1 MREVTLQAEMR
12 ATAGKGNGALRRAGM
27 VPGIYY
33 MRGESNIPIAIAEKI
48 LQPLI
53 QTAETHLINLKLSN
67 GDSRSCILRD
77 VQFDP
82 VTDRALHVDL
92 QGLREDEEISMEV
105 PVIVTGG
112 TPVGVRDGGIL
123 QQFIR
128 TIEVFCLPRYI
139 PDHIEVNPEELKIN
153 HFIHVSDLKLE
164 NVKILDD
171 AETAIVGVIPPTI
184 EKEETPAVPGAEESV
199 EPEVIGKGKKPE
211 EGEEGEP
218 TAEKKE
224 KAEAAPAPPP
234 KEEKKK

>member
-1 MREVTLQAEMR
+1 MREVTLMAELR
-12 ATAGKGNGALRRAGM
+12 TQAGKGMGALRRAGM

-33 MRGESNIPIAIAEKI
+33 MRGESNIPLAIAEKN
-48 LQPLI
+48 LKPLI
-53 QTAETHLINLKLSN
+53 QTAETHLINLTLNN
-67 GDSRSCILRD
+67 GDTRSCILRD

-82 VTDRALHVDL
+82 LTDRALHVDL

-105 PVIVTGG
+105 PVVVIGG

-128 TIEVFCLPRYI
+128 SIEVFCLPRYI

-153 HFIHVSDLKLE
+153 HFIHVGDLKIE

-171 AETAIVGVIPPTI
+171 AETAIVGVIPPTV
-184 EKEETPAVPGAEESV
+184 EKEEVPGAPVAEEAV

-211 EGEEGEP
+211 EGEEGEAP
-218 TAEKKE
+218 AAEK
-224 KAEAAPAPPP
+224 KAEAAAPPA